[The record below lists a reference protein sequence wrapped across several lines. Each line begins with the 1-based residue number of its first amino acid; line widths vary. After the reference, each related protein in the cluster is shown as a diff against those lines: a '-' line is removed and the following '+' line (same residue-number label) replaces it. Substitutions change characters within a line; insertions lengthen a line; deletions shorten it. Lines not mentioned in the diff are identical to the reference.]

1 MPGTGAQI
9 EAKHPP
15 RPPMAPIVL
24 IESWLYLSHPRPRKS
39 ASPRRKRHPRPGEP
53 TVCAFNPSRPHT
65 PSCATMN
72 PMKQTRAS
80 LHPNGLHPNRLR
92 RTSKHRGMWLGVLVL
107 ALTLTADRIIKIATN
122 RGFRAN
128 LGFVRWTW
136 LHNYGAA
143 GGMLYGDRAFLIA
156 IGLLVTAF
164 FFTIPWFVT
173 IRSYTF
179 WLGWGLGTGGTMGNL
194 WDRIV
199 HGYVT
204 DMFQFPHQHGVF
216 NLSDLAI
223 NLGFILMIVVWI
235 AGEVFKSR
243 KSQATR
249 DREVVELTEDS
260 ANE

>member
-1 MPGTGAQI
+1 
-9 EAKHPP
+9 
-15 RPPMAPIVL
+15 
-24 IESWLYLSHPRPRKS
+24 
-39 ASPRRKRHPRPGEP
+39 
-53 TVCAFNPSRPHT
+53 
-65 PSCATMN
+65 
-72 PMKQTRAS
+72 MKQNRAS
-80 LHPNGLHPNRLR
+80 LQPNGLAPNGLHPNGLDPNGLDPNGLDPNGLDPNGLDPNRLR